1 MDRRIEKKVN
11 YLERKYGTN
20 DPFKIAKELGIHLK
34 LCPLGNIAGIYR
46 YHEHARWI
54 FLNSDIEDRTFLKVV
69 MAHEL
74 GHALLHWREN
84 SCFMA
89 HQTLLL
95 TSKIERDANIF
106 AAHLLISDNLLHEYE
121 DFTWDQFC
129 NCTGY
134 PKELLDLRLK

>member
-1 MDRRIEKKVN
+1 MDSRIKKKIT
-11 YLERKYGTN
+11 YLVKKFDTN
-20 DPFKIAKELGIHLK
+20 DPFILANELGIYVK

-54 FLNSDIEDRTFLKVV
+54 FINSDIEDRSFLKVV

-106 AAHLLISDNLLHEYE
+106 AAQLLITDDLLHEYE
-121 DFTWDQFC
+121 EFTWEQLSS
-129 NCTGY
+129 CTGY
-134 PKELLDLRLK
+134 PEELIKLRL

>member
-1 MDRRIEKKVN
+1 MDSRIKKKIT
-11 YLERKYGTN
+11 YLVKKYDTN
-20 DPFKIAKELGIHLK
+20 DPFILANELGIYAK

-54 FLNSDIEDRTFLKVV
+54 FINSDIEDRSFLKVV

-106 AAHLLISDNLLHEYE
+106 AAQLLITDDLLHEYE
-121 DFTWDQFC
+121 EFTWEQLSS
-129 NCTGY
+129 CTGY
-134 PKELLDLRLK
+134 PEELIKLRLK

>member
-1 MDRRIEKKVN
+1 MDKRIVKKVA
-11 YLERKYGTN
+11 YLMKKYGTN
-20 DPFKIAKELGIHLK
+20 DPFKLAKDLGIYVKH
-34 LCPLGNIAGIYR
+34 CPLGNIAGIYR

-54 FLNSDIEDRTFLKVV
+54 FINSDIEDCAFLKVV

-106 AAHLLISDNLLHEYE
+106 AANLLITDDLLHEYGE
-121 DFTWDQFC
+121 FTWEQFSC
-129 NCTGY
+129 CTGY
-134 PKELLDLRLK
+134 PDELIKLRVK

>member
-1 MDRRIEKKVN
+1 MDKRIEKKVIG
-11 YLERKYGTN
+11 LVRKYGTN
-20 DPFKIAKELGIHLK
+20 DPFKIAKELGIYLK

-54 FLNSDIEDRTFLKVV
+54 FINSDIEDRTFLKVV

-89 HQTLLL
+89 HQTFLL

-106 AAHLLISDNLLHEYE
+106 AAHLLISDELLHEYE
-121 DFTWDQFC
+121 EFTWEQFC
-129 NCTGY
+129 NCTGFT
-134 PKELLDLRLK
+134 KELLDLRLK

>member
-1 MDRRIEKKVN
+1 
-11 YLERKYGTN
+11 
-20 DPFKIAKELGIHLK
+20 
-34 LCPLGNIAGIYR
+34 
-46 YHEHARWI
+46 
-54 FLNSDIEDRTFLKVV
+54 

>member
-1 MDRRIEKKVN
+1 MDSRIKKKIT
-11 YLERKYGTN
+11 YLVKKYDTN
-20 DPFKIAKELGIHLK
+20 DPFILANGLGIYVK

-54 FLNSDIEDRTFLKVV
+54 FINSDIEDRSFLKVV

-106 AAHLLISDNLLHEYE
+106 AAQLLITDDLLHEYE
-121 DFTWDQFC
+121 EFTWEQLSS
-129 NCTGY
+129 CTGY
-134 PKELLDLRLK
+134 PEELIKLRLK